1 MLFIQRTLTAVF
13 LLVGF
18 LFTTLASNGQ
28 TSASNSGDTNENP
41 KIYEA
46 IGMMFAL
53 GSGLGKMEFT
63 EKQID
68 LILGDMKKGIIRTTR
83 PYSQRFRRS

>member
-13 LLVGF
+13 LLLGF
-18 LFTTLASNGQ
+18 LFMTLASYGQ
-28 TSASNSGDTNENP
+28 NSASNSGNTTENT

-46 IGMMFAL
+46 IGMMFAQ

-63 EKQID
+63 EEQID
-68 LILGDMKKGIIRTTR
+68 LILGG
-83 PYSQRFRRS
+83 